1 MGNECVPVREH
12 VCVFTSGRIPSITH
26 GLGPQA
32 ETRSHVEDG
41 GRRRAAFPVCVSV
54 LHIHVSVL
62 RLGERERGGV
72 RKGEGEVFMLG
83 NERAYSGRGSAGE
96 AKSSTH

>member
-1 MGNECVPVREH
+1 MLKMVAGEEQ
-12 VCVFTSGRIPSITH
+12 PS
-26 GLGPQA
+26 PY
-32 ETRSHVEDG
+32 
-41 GRRRAAFPVCVSV
+41 VSV

>member
-1 MGNECVPVREH
+1 MCV
-12 VCVFTSGRIPSITH
+12 C
-26 GLGPQA
+26 
-32 ETRSHVEDG
+32 
-41 GRRRAAFPVCVSV
+41 AAYTCVSTQTG
-54 LHIHVSVL
+54 
-62 RLGERERGGV
+62 RKGEGGV

>member
-1 MGNECVPVREH
+1 M
-12 VCVFTSGRIPSITH
+12 FASGRIPSITH